1 MSKDWNDEVAEYDEG
16 KLRAVVNEQHKLIVQ
31 LLTKDNLTSSQDVGG
46 NRERWDIQWEV
57 ERLANQVKFM
67 EKDIESLRFELA
79 KEQYA
84 KAMLIAELNAIK
96 GKGKAE

>member
-1 MSKDWNDEVAEYDEG
+1 MNKHWNDELMELEA
-16 KLRAVVNEQHKLIVQ
+16 RRIPQ
-31 LLTKDNLTSSQDVGG
+31 DNLTRSQDVGG
-46 NRERWDIQWEV
+46 SRERWDIQWEV

-84 KAMLIAELNAIK
+84 KAMLIAELNAIRGRK
-96 GKGKAE
+96 L

>member
-1 MSKDWNDEVAEYDEG
+1 MNKDWNDELMELES
-16 KLRAVVNEQHKLIVQ
+16 
-31 LLTKDNLTSSQDVGG
+31 KDNLTSCQDVGISG
-46 NRERWDIQWEV
+46 GSREGWDLRWEI

-84 KAMLIAELNAIK
+84 KAMLIAELNAIR
-96 GKGKAE
+96 GKRKD

>member
-1 MSKDWNDEVAEYDEG
+1 MKHWNDEFMELEARRIPQD
-16 KLRAVVNEQHKLIVQ
+16 K
-31 LLTKDNLTSSQDVGG
+31 LTSGQNVGG

-79 KEQYA
+79 QEQYA
-84 KAMLIAELNAIK
+84 KAMLIAELNATRG
-96 GKGKAE
+96 GKL

>member
-1 MSKDWNDEVAEYDEG
+1 MNKDWNDELMELES
-16 KLRAVVNEQHKLIVQ
+16 
-31 LLTKDNLTSSQDVGG
+31 KDKLTSGQDVGG
-46 NRERWDIQWEV
+46 MEGWDLRWEV

-84 KAMLIAELNAIK
+84 KAMLIAELNAIR
-96 GKGKAE
+96 GKRKD